1 MSVTFPLAPSPSS
14 PLSSTSRVGLVS
26 SLALSFFFSF
36 FFFFFFQRDATT
48 TLSSLAFSITFCAH
62 GFGED
67 ATGERFD

>member
-14 PLSSTSRVGLVS
+14 PLRSTSRVGLVS
-26 SLALSFFFSF
+26 SMALSFIFL
-36 FFFFFFQRDATT
+36 FFFQRDATT